1 MFDESDEDVDDDGNP
16 LTVAAAQRIH
26 HQDGTKK
33 MYFPK
38 QTYSS
43 PIDSFNQLNSKK
55 AQISDIIQKARLGQ
69 LQQVGNSIGNAVK
82 SDLKIHNMPVVRV
95 LPRVTKNE

>member
-1 MFDESDEDVDDDGNP
+1 MFEESDEDVDDDGNP

-43 PIDSFNQLNSKK
+43 PIDSLNQL
-55 AQISDIIQKARLGQ
+55 
-69 LQQVGNSIGNAVK
+69 
-82 SDLKIHNMPVVRV
+82 
-95 LPRVTKNE
+95 

>member
-1 MFDESDEDVDDDGNP
+1 MNLPQISRGKTQDLLPMFEEPDEDVDDDGNP

-26 HQDGTKK
+26 HKDGTKK

-43 PIDSFNQLNSKK
+43 PKDSLNQLNSKK
-55 AQISDIIQKARLGQ
+55 A
-69 LQQVGNSIGNAVK
+69 
-82 SDLKIHNMPVVRV
+82 
-95 LPRVTKNE
+95 